1 LSSIVF
7 TISDT
12 RLCTSFGMSQTS
24 LMTAAGRSAV
34 FLTWELPGSAS
45 SRAAAL
51 SMPLTWS
58 LR

>member
-1 LSSIVF
+1 
-7 TISDT
+7 
-12 RLCTSFGMSQTS
+12 MSQTS